1 MIFTLHLGS
10 RLSTDQVPRQSKVPL
25 SHVAFAH
32 FPLLLR
38 FSLSLSLSTSSHAPP
53 VYHHDFSA
61 TFFLHTIHTVSP
73 PFCTKP
79 LFSHSPL
86 HPRISPPNFPIMLIF
101 RRFNRCRFS
110 LPPHTTPFSDF
121 THPHTHTQPS
131 KDLFACICA
140 NDCERTEK
148 LPPTHKH
155 TKRKGVAFV
164 HTFLSRAH
172 LA

>member
-1 MIFTLHLGS
+1 MNNTPPDQIFTPTRPTSFTGKVSTQKHLKSMIFTLHLGS

-32 FPLLLR
+32 FPLLLW
-38 FSLSLSLSTSSHAPP
+38 FSLSLSTSSHAPP

-73 PFCTKP
+73 PFCTKS

-110 LPPHTTPFSDF
+110 LLPHTTPFF
-121 THPHTHTQPS
+121 
-131 KDLFACICA
+131 
-140 NDCERTEK
+140 
-148 LPPTHKH
+148 
-155 TKRKGVAFV
+155 
-164 HTFLSRAH
+164 
-172 LA
+172 